1 MAARKARSSSKK
13 PKTIDEKIKKCK
25 TYLDIVKK
33 QSNPSNQEISD
44 LNKTLLELEK
54 LKSTKGNH
62 SKVVCRK
69 PKTIDEKIVKC
80 KTYLDSIKKQTN
92 PSNQEISELNKTLLE
107 LEKLKSTKGD
117 HFKVVCIKPKS
128 LDSNDN
134 KKKLSP
140 GEIVAIVIGSIIA
153 LIIII
158 SLSIFFLKKQAP
170 GS

>member
-1 MAARKARSSSKK
+1 MHK
-13 PKTIDEKIKKCK
+13 
-25 TYLDIVKK
+25 
-33 QSNPSNQEISD
+33 N
-44 LNKTLLELEK
+44 
-54 LKSTKGNH
+54 
-62 SKVVCRK
+62 
-69 PKTIDEKIVKC
+69 
-80 KTYLDSIKKQTN
+80 SIKKQTN

-158 SLSIFFLKKQAP
+158 SLSIFFLKK
-170 GS
+170 